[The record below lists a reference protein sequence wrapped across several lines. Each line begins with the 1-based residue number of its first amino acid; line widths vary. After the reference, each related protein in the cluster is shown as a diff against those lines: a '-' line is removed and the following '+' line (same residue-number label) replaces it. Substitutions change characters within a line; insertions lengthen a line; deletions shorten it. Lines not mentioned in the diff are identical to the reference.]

1 MSVRN
6 LDWAP
11 LDRHSDPVHA
21 DPDVVSAAQKRY
33 ALIASTI
40 DDATAK
46 LQQIVSTNSDSLAG
60 QYVQGLKSEAS
71 SLNDRLSKAAV
82 RYHDVAGEINKYEP
96 DLDQGLS
103 ETAGALTDAEAAK
116 NAQTKANGM
125 PDPQKSKDGT
135 TTPEEQQKGNDKNKA
150 KSDADANM
158 AAAKTRL
165 NNALDALN
173 VAGKRFGDA
182 VSARRYD
189 DGLTDSYK
197 DKLDAVMAKISQ
209 IFAII
214 GMILAALAIL
224 IPGVDVLVIAGVVA
238 GAVTLVA
245 NIVLYHDGKGSVVD
259 VILGVIGLG
268 LAGAGAAISLIGK
281 GLSAGAKAAAA
292 LGGKTPKPIVTG
304 GGQNIEMVP
313 LRPPGG
319 GGGGGGGGG
328 VPNFSR
334 PFGQNNPRPVPNF
347 SRPFG
352 QNNPPRPVP
361 NFSRPFG
368 QNNLP
373 KPAPAAAPGPNAAAD
388 WKNLSDWF
396 NNPATNWV
404 LGKLGV
410 ITPDTGFWASA
421 WEQLKGAGDM
431 WATLFSDPAKFGKDF
446 AAIITGLK
454 GPLDLSAI
462 MKAGGLGNISPLWF
476 AWGGLNGA
484 FGLGAGFIYTGG
496 RLMGWI
502 PAVNPPG
509 QVPAT

>member
-1 MSVRN
+1 MSIRH
-6 LDWAP
+6 LDWSP
-11 LDRHSDPVHA
+11 LDRDSDPVHA
-21 DPDVVSAAQKRY
+21 DPDVVVAAQKRY
-33 ALIASTI
+33 ALIATTI

-60 QYVQGLKSEAS
+60 KYVQGLKSEAS

-82 RYHDVAGEINKYEP
+82 RYHDVANEINKYEP

-125 PDPQKSKDGT
+125 PDPQKSSDGT
-135 TTPEEQQKGNDKNKA
+135 TTPAEQQKGTDKSKA
-150 KSDADANM
+150 QSDANASM
-158 AAAKTRL
+158 TAAKTRL

-214 GMILAALAIL
+214 GMILGALAIL

-238 GAVTLVA
+238 GAVTLIA
-245 NIVLYHDGKGSVVD
+245 NVVLYHDGKGSVVD
-259 VILGVIGLG
+259 VVLGVIGLG
-268 LAGAGAAISLIGK
+268 MAGLGAVVSLVGK

-292 LGGKTPKPIVTG
+292 LGGKTPKPIVTQG
-304 GGQNIEMVP
+304 GNNIQMVP
-313 LRPPGG
+313 LRPP
-319 GGGGGGGGG
+319 GGGGGGGG

-334 PFGQNNPRPVPNF
+334 PFGPGNTPRPIPNFSRPLPKPGNTPGNVPGRPVPNF
-347 SRPFG
+347 SRP
-352 QNNPPRPVP
+352 
-361 NFSRPFG
+361 
-368 QNNLP
+368 LP
-373 KPAPAAAPGPNAAAD
+373 KPAPNAASD
-388 WKNLSDWF
+388 WQNLSDWF

-421 WEQLKGAGDM
+421 WAQLKGAGDM
-431 WATLFSDPAKFGKDF
+431 WATLLTDPAKFGKDF
-446 AAIITGLK
+446 ASIITGLK
-454 GPLDLSAI
+454 GPLDLAAI
-462 MKAGGLGNISPLWF
+462 MKAGGLGGISPLWF

-484 FGLGAGFIYTGG
+484 FGIGAGFIYTGG

>member
-1 MSVRN
+1 MSIRH
-6 LDWAP
+6 LDWSP
-11 LDRHSDPVHA
+11 LDLESDPVHA
-21 DPDVVSAAQKRY
+21 DPDVVDAAQKRY

-46 LQQIVSTNSDSLAG
+46 LRQIVDSNSDSLAG
-60 QYVQGLKSEAS
+60 QYVEGLKSGAS

-82 RYHDVAGEINKYEP
+82 RYHDVANEINKYEP

-116 NAQTKANGM
+116 SAQTKANGM
-125 PDPQKSKDGT
+125 PDPQKSSDGT
-135 TTPEEQQKGNDKNKA
+135 TTPQEQQKGTDKTKA
-150 KSDADANM
+150 QSDANAGM

-214 GMILAALAIL
+214 GMILGALAIL

-238 GAVTLVA
+238 GAVTLIA

-259 VILGVIGLG
+259 VILGAIGLG
-268 LAGAGAAISLIGK
+268 MAGLGAVVSLVGK
-281 GLSAGAKAAAA
+281 GMSSIAKTAA
-292 LGGKTPKPIVTG
+292 LAERPG
-304 GGQNIEMVP
+304 GGGDIELVP
-313 LRPPGG
+313 LRPPGDGPG
-319 GGGGGGGGG
+319 GS

-334 PFGQNNPRPVPNF
+334 PFGPGNPRPGGPPPNY

-352 QNNPPRPVP
+352 PGNTPI
-361 NFSRPFG
+361 
-368 QNNLP
+368 
-373 KPAPAAAPGPNAAAD
+373 KPAPPVRPEPEPVPAPGPNAAAD
-388 WKNLSDWF
+388 WKNMSDWF

-421 WEQLKGAGDM
+421 WAQLKGAGEM
-431 WATLFSDPAKFGKDF
+431 WATLLTDPAKFGKDF
-446 AAIITGLK
+446 ASIITGLK

-462 MKAGGLGNISPLWF
+462 MKAGGLGSISPLWF

-484 FGLGAGFIYTGG
+484 FGLGAGFVYTGG

-502 PAVNPPG
+502 PSVNPPG
-509 QVPAT
+509 KVAAS

>member
-1 MSVRN
+1 
-6 LDWAP
+6 
-11 LDRHSDPVHA
+11 
-21 DPDVVSAAQKRY
+21 
-33 ALIASTI
+33 
-40 DDATAK
+40 
-46 LQQIVSTNSDSLAG
+46 
-60 QYVQGLKSEAS
+60 
-71 SLNDRLSKAAV
+71 
-82 RYHDVAGEINKYEP
+82 
-96 DLDQGLS
+96 
-103 ETAGALTDAEAAK
+103 
-116 NAQTKANGM
+116 M
-125 PDPQKSKDGT
+125 PDPQKSSDGT
-135 TTPEEQQKGNDKNKA
+135 TTPAEQQKATDKSKA
-150 KSDADANM
+150 QSDADGKL

-182 VSARRYD
+182 VNCKNYD

-259 VILGVIGLG
+259 VILGVVGLG

-292 LGGKTPKPIVTG
+292 LGGKVPKPIVTG
-304 GGQNIEMVP
+304 GGNNIEMVP

-319 GGGGGGGGG
+319 GGGGGG

-334 PFGQNNPRPVPNF
+334 PFGPGNQPRPVPNY

-352 QNNPPRPVP
+352 P
-361 NFSRPFG
+361 
-368 QNNLP
+368 NNLP
-373 KPAPAAAPGPNAAAD
+373 KPVLPKPVAPKPAGPNAAAD

-484 FGLGAGFIYTGG
+484 FGIGAGFIYTGG

>member
-1 MSVRN
+1 MSIRH
-6 LDWAP
+6 LDWSP
-11 LDRHSDPVHA
+11 LDRESDPVYA
-21 DPDVVSAAQKRY
+21 DPDVVAAAQKRY

-60 QYVQGLKSEAS
+60 QYVSGLRSEAS

-82 RYHDVAGEINKYEP
+82 RYHDVANEINKYEP
-96 DLDQGLS
+96 DLEQGLT
-103 ETAGALTDAEAAK
+103 ETAAALTDAEAAK
-116 NAQTKANGM
+116 SAQTKANGM
-125 PDPQKSKDGT
+125 PDPQKSSDGT
-135 TTPEEQQKGNDKNKA
+135 TTPAEQQKATDKTKA
-150 KSDADANM
+150 QSGADANM

-214 GMILAALAIL
+214 GMILGALAIL

-238 GAVTLVA
+238 GAVTLIA

-259 VILGVIGLG
+259 VILGAIGLG
-268 LAGAGAAISLIGK
+268 MAGLGAAFSLIAK
-281 GLSAGAKAAAA
+281 GMSSIAKGAA
-292 LGGKTPKPIVTG
+292 LAKGVGGVGGKDG
-304 GGQNIEMVP
+304 IELVP
-313 LRPPGG
+313 LKPPGSIT
-319 GGGGGGGGG
+319 
-328 VPNFSR
+328 NFSR
-334 PFGQNNPRPVPNF
+334 PFGPGNPRPGGPVPNY

-352 QNNPPRPVP
+352 PGNTPI
-361 NFSRPFG
+361 
-368 QNNLP
+368 
-373 KPAPAAAPGPNAAAD
+373 KPAPVRPEPTPAPGPNAAAD

-421 WEQLKGAGDM
+421 WAQLKGAGEI
-431 WATLFSDPAKFGKDF
+431 WSTLLTDPAKFGKDF
-446 AAIITGLK
+446 ASIITGLK

-462 MKAGGLGNISPLWF
+462 MKAGGLGGISPLWF

-484 FGLGAGFIYTGG
+484 FGLGAGFVYTGG

-509 QVPAT
+509 QVAAS